1 MENDQTLKA
10 IRYQRGSLTIL
21 DQLKLPEQSVF
32 ISIETV
38 ADAWK
43 AIHTMSI
50 RGIEKRRSN
59 HWIDQIF
66 VLFSGAPAIAV
77 CGVLSV
83 AVELYNS
90 RAKFDSIESVQQ
102 FVTDQ
107 LNYLVTARPTA
118 VNMADAAK
126 TITGYL
132 IPLSEKQNDLSSYID
147 ELLKFIEAFLERDLA
162 DNRAIGR
169 FGAEAIVQQYP
180 DQKKLTILTHCNTGS
195 LATVGFGTA
204 LGVIRQLAAN
214 NLLQLAYFTE
224 TRPYNQGSRLTAYE
238 LIHDRIPHTMICDNM
253 AGLLMRTQPVHAVV
267 VGADRVTANGD
278 TANKIGTY
286 QLAILAKHHKIPFYI
301 AAPTTSIDLT
311 KKTGQE
317 IVIEQRPASE
327 MTSIKGVNIA
337 ADGNYIVF
345 FYFSFSSWIFD
356 VGVQVWNPSFDVTP
370 ADLITGIITEHGVFK
385 PEELEG
391 KLLALKKN

>member
-1 MENDQTLKA
+1 M
-10 IRYQRGSLTIL
+10 
-21 DQLKLPEQSVF
+21 
-32 ISIETV
+32 
-38 ADAWK
+38 
-43 AIHTMSI
+43 
-50 RGIEKRRSN
+50 
-59 HWIDQIF
+59 
-66 VLFSGAPAIAV
+66 FSGAPAIAV

-83 AVELYNS
+83 AIELYSS

-102 FVTDQ
+102 FVIDQ

-126 TITGYL
+126 TIIDYL
-132 IPLSEKQNDLSSYID
+132 IPLSEKQTDLSSYID
-147 ELLKFIEAFLERDLA
+147 ELLKFMEAFLERDLA

-169 FGAEAIVQQYP
+169 FGAEAIVQKYP

-214 NLLQLAYFTE
+214 NLLELAYFTE

-238 LIHDRIPHTMICDNM
+238 LVHDRISHTMICDNM

-337 ADGNYIVF
+337 ADGN
-345 FYFSFSSWIFD
+345 
-356 VGVQVWNPSFDVTP
+356 
-370 ADLITGIITEHGVFK
+370 
-385 PEELEG
+385 
-391 KLLALKKN
+391 

>member
-1 MENDQTLKA
+1 
-10 IRYQRGSLTIL
+10 
-21 DQLKLPEQSVF
+21 
-32 ISIETV
+32 
-38 ADAWK
+38 
-43 AIHTMSI
+43 
-50 RGIEKRRSN
+50 
-59 HWIDQIF
+59 
-66 VLFSGAPAIAV
+66 
-77 CGVLSV
+77 
-83 AVELYNS
+83 
-90 RAKFDSIESVQQ
+90 
-102 FVTDQ
+102 
-107 LNYLVTARPTA
+107 
-118 VNMADAAK
+118 MADAAK

-132 IPLSEKQNDLSSYID
+132 ILLSEKQNDLSSYIN

-238 LIHDRIPHTMICDNM
+238 LVHDRIPHTMICDNM

-345 FYFSFSSWIFD
+345 
-356 VGVQVWNPSFDVTP
+356 
-370 ADLITGIITEHGVFK
+370 VFFFVFI
-385 PEELEG
+385 LDF
-391 KLLALKKN
+391 